1 MSKPEVRNSMN
12 CRRRKTLRLL
22 SAGLVAAASSAVAQQ
37 PTQPAPPPLASATV
51 EGVAVD
57 SLHRGFLRG
66 AMLMVEGSNVTAAT
80 DSLGRFR
87 LDSIPPGAR
96 RIDVIHPL
104 LDSVGISLETK
115 PLALTAGQN
124 LPLVISVPSAATIV
138 ALKCTAA
145 ERGLGPGALV
155 GFVQYSESE
164 APASGASV
172 SLEWI
177 DYQISRTSVETVPR
191 RRAATVGPNGRFQIC
206 GLPESLDATLTA
218 SSGADST
225 ASFAVQLGS
234 ILGVAALELPDPQ
247 PIAASPVAVA
257 RPAPSRAGAAVP
269 LRDSSVTV
277 TRVASRAANA
287 LLTGRVLDPAGAPL
301 PGARVSVDS
310 AYALSDNDGRF
321 VLRNLRSG
329 TRALVVRRLG
339 YDMKE
344 VIVALRARAPTD
356 VTVRLSEYV
365 PVLDTVRVRAVALD
379 IGLQRV
385 GFAQRRAAGTGYY
398 LTPQQ
403 VAERNASRLT
413 DLLVEAPMLRRTAE
427 GGRTIITGRPHGVNL
442 FQGCVSYFVDGLRWR
457 GGGVEDFVWPT
468 EVAAVE
474 VYSSN
479 FVPSQFAHSVEPCE
493 TVVIWTKR
501 KVTFR

>member
-1 MSKPEVRNSMN
+1 MIRVQ
-12 CRRRKTLRLL
+12 RKML
-22 SAGLVAAASSAVAQQ
+22 SLFSVGCVAAVSSAAAQQ
-37 PTQPAPPPLASATV
+37 PTPQAQPPLAPATV

-57 SLHRGFLRG
+57 SLYRGFLRG
-66 AMLMVEGSNVTAAT
+66 AMLMVEGSNVTATT

-115 PLALTAGQN
+115 PLTLAAGQK
-124 LPLVISVPSAATIV
+124 LALVISVPSAATIV

-145 ERGLGPGALV
+145 ERGLGPAALV

-218 SSGADST
+218 TSGADST
-225 ASFAVQLGS
+225 ASFAVQLAS

-257 RPAPSRAGAAVP
+257 RPAPAGAAIP
-269 LRDSSVTV
+269 SRDSSVTV

-287 LLTGRVLDPAGAPL
+287 VLTGRILDPAGAPL
-301 PGARVSVDS
+301 PRARVSVDS
-310 AYALSDNDGRF
+310 AYAFSDSDGRF

-365 PVLDTVRVRAVALD
+365 PALDTVRVRAVALD

-413 DLLVEAPMLRRTAE
+413 DLLVQAPMLRRTAE
-427 GGRTIITGRPHGVNL
+427 GGRTIITGRPHGMNL

-468 EVAAVE
+468 EVAAIE

>member
-1 MSKPEVRNSMN
+1 MSSDLNTWPSMG
-12 CRRRKTLRLL
+12 RLPCGML
-22 SAGLVAAASSAVAQQ
+22 VLLAGAWLAGVSSAEAQQ
-37 PTQPAPPPLASATV
+37 PAKANSLASV
-51 EGVAVD
+51 EGIAVD

-66 AMLMVEGSNVTAAT
+66 AMLMVEGSNVTAFT

-96 RIDVIHPL
+96 RIDIMHPL
-104 LDSVGISLETK
+104 LDTVGISLETE
-115 PLALTAGQN
+115 PLVLSAGQK
-124 LPLVISVPSAATIV
+124 LPLVIAVPSAATIV

-145 ERGLGPGALV
+145 ERGLGPAALV

-164 APASGASV
+164 APASGANV
-172 SLEWI
+172 ALEWI
-177 DYQISRTSVETVPR
+177 DHQISRTTIETVPR

-218 SSGADST
+218 TSGADST

-234 ILGVAALELPDPQ
+234 TLGVAALELPDPQ
-247 PIAASPVAVA
+247 PIAAAPVAVT
-257 RPAPSRAGAAVP
+257 RPAPSRAGTAIP
-269 LRDSSVTV
+269 SRDSSVTV

-287 LLTGRVLDPAGAPL
+287 VLTGRVLDPAGAPL
-301 PGARVSVDS
+301 PSARVSVDS
-310 AYALSDNDGRF
+310 AYAMSDNDGRF
-321 VLRNLRSG
+321 ALRNLRSG
-329 TRALVVRRLG
+329 TRALLVRRLG

-356 VTVRLSEYV
+356 VTVKLSEFV
-365 PVLDTVRVRAVALD
+365 PVLDTVHVRAVALD
-379 IGLQRV
+379 IGLQRL

-403 VAERNASRLT
+403 VADRNASRLT

-427 GGRTIITGRPHGVNL
+427 RGRTIITGRPRGVNR
-442 FQGCVSYFVDGLRWR
+442 FQGCVSYFVDGIWWS
-457 GGGVEDFVWPT
+457 GGGVEDFIWPT
-468 EVAAVE
+468 EVAAIE

-479 FVPSQFAHSVEPCE
+479 FVPSQFAHGMEPCE